1 MACFA
6 LLRSILFAA
15 KQGKIKALDKPL
27 FKLKYGLLRIA
38 SHCFIMQH
46 IIRCEARGN
55 RHHFFFVFF
64 LDKL

>member
-38 SHCFIMQH
+38 SHCFALLRSILFAAKQ
-46 IIRCEARGN
+46 G
-55 RHHFFFVFF
+55 
-64 LDKL
+64 K